1 MLGHCVENY
10 HSRNKKSS
18 MVLKELA
25 YRAGGRTKLAEQ

>member
-10 HSRNKKSS
+10 YSRNKKSS

-25 YRAGGRTKLAEQ
+25 CRGDGRTKLAKQ